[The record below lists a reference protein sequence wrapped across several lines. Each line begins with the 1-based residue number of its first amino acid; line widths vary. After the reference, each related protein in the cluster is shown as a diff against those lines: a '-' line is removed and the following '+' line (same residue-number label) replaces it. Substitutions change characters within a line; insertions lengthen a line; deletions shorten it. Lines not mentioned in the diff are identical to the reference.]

1 MHEEVRQTSFVAMN
15 YSSSSITLDSIRTS
29 VVTSGDLLV
38 DGKDDD
44 EVLQSTQGNNFEE
57 LDGRFSFSDG
67 RRLSGRGA
75 SSQGSMLQ

>member
-1 MHEEVRQTSFVAMN
+1 M
-15 YSSSSITLDSIRTS
+15 
-29 VVTSGDLLV
+29 VTSGDLLV